1 MYVCNTYMHVSKIF
15 INTNFLLLRYLEL
28 RYIQEGTKYLD
39 WDVKTENYVELDF
52 KLPAII
58 VPIENKNKEI
68 SAIQR
73 VYLDPK
79 TAGKPSKHHKKSKG
93 VLKENVAVIYKGKP
107 KSKKVVI
114 AEGPETAATIID
126 VVDAIEENIPV
137 LASLSLGNFA
147 TIGMYLESF

>member
-1 MYVCNTYMHVSKIF
+1 M
-15 INTNFLLLRYLEL
+15 
-28 RYIQEGTKYLD
+28 
-39 WDVKTENYVELDF
+39 DF

-93 VLKENVAVIYKGKP
+93 ILKESVAVIYKGKTN
-107 KSKKVVI
+107 SKTVVL

-147 TIGMYLESF
+147 KIGM